1 MQPLLGKVWGL
12 LLYARVAHWAETQG
26 VLSHCQF
33 GFRHGRSTE
42 QAIFTLTAMLG
53 HYRHTRKKPTYAGF
67 VDLKKAYDMVDREAL
82 LTKLRAMGA
91 GDAFVSLAAL
101 SFEGTTARVW
111 MNGDASEPFAME
123 RGVAQGDPL
132 SPILFALFIDDLLR
146 ELDESVAAAGLYTGR
161 SGRPLTA
168 RTKIVCLAYAD
179 DIVLLADTAAS
190 LQSALDIVAGWAHDW
205 GMRVNTNPG
214 KTDVMIIPALGQ
226 PAPPPPEGGWV
237 VDGVALNVT
246 MTYDYLGYIVTP
258 SLDTERTLR
267 RRLGRAWWA
276 AQQARALPRGLA
288 SRDLDVYIRSLVVPH
303 LQYAAAVWAPQTP
316 DEGGL
321 YAGYAPTR
329 PKDNTVP
336 GTRCPFK
343 LAEELHRE
351 LATYLLRRTVGHR
364 PGRLNMPTALLYAEA
379 GWTPLAAQW
388 DAARL
393 RLLGDIAGADDGSPL
408 AAAGAV
414 LADDYASSVASGSSH
429 ASRQWNWAT
438 QTETLLTRVDRDAG
452 ADEQLRQHLNMRT
465 MRPAGAALTP
475 KWRALVRTA
484 MRGPGGHLEREWRAR
499 VGKDFGADG
508 PHTATTVRRAADAH
522 PAAPLPTYFA
532 PGTAPAVALDGPRQS
547 NRHATAAYMATLTH
561 GHIAA
566 EFGRHAMPT
575 YRLHRVSK
583 RSVETKRLE
592 LRTGTRQYGGG
603 AVATADA
610 PSGNGGLLWGVA
622 VCPTCPGGVTADA
635 AHFISDCP
643 RHDALRRA
651 CLAAASARAKAGPLG
666 QRRLHECFDDVAAS
680 LHTRA
685 ARSFVLLATLGAT
698 IADAQEQKALPV
710 NWAECLQ
717 APRRMRDGGYD
728 IGFAARITFRAFEP
742 LVVAVAAALP
752 PAAAPLPV
760 APAPADAVMSGVA
773 GAEAAVTGASPSAVA
788 LPQALVPAAAQEGAL
803 GLGLGAIP
811 ALAAPPLAPP
821 VAKDRSVAAVAARLA
836 ARHRPA
842 SAAPAAAGAAPV
854 AAAIAAPPFVVSI
867 EIDVPRPTDVAA
879 REDREDED
887 FGLKD
892 PRRFNFRRTW
902 SDGDSDV
909 VAADHVDNWDSIEFR
924 AFVWDNADGRGREL
938 FELIGTHDLVSQFD
952 PTV

>member
-1 MQPLLGKVWGL
+1 M
-12 LLYARVAHWAETQG
+12 
-26 VLSHCQF
+26 
-33 GFRHGRSTE
+33 
-42 QAIFTLTAMLG
+42 
-53 HYRHTRKKPTYAGF
+53 
-67 VDLKKAYDMVDREAL
+67 
-82 LTKLRAMGA
+82 
-91 GDAFVSLAAL
+91 
-101 SFEGTTARVW
+101 
-111 MNGDASEPFAME
+111 
-123 RGVAQGDPL
+123 
-132 SPILFALFIDDLLR
+132 
-146 ELDESVAAAGLYTGR
+146 
-161 SGRPLTA
+161 
-168 RTKIVCLAYAD
+168 
-179 DIVLLADTAAS
+179 
-190 LQSALDIVAGWAHDW
+190 
-205 GMRVNTNPG
+205 
-214 KTDVMIIPALGQ
+214 
-226 PAPPPPEGGWV
+226 
-237 VDGVALNVT
+237 
-246 MTYDYLGYIVTP
+246 
-258 SLDTERTLR
+258 
-267 RRLGRAWWA
+267 
-276 AQQARALPRGLA
+276 
-288 SRDLDVYIRSLVVPH
+288 
-303 LQYAAAVWAPQTP
+303 
-316 DEGGL
+316 
-321 YAGYAPTR
+321 
-329 PKDNTVP
+329 
-336 GTRCPFK
+336 
-343 LAEELHRE
+343 
-351 LATYLLRRTVGHR
+351 
-364 PGRLNMPTALLYAEA
+364 
-379 GWTPLAAQW
+379 
-388 DAARL
+388 
-393 RLLGDIAGADDGSPL
+393 
-408 AAAGAV
+408 
-414 LADDYASSVASGSSH
+414 
-429 ASRQWNWAT
+429 
-438 QTETLLTRVDRDAG
+438 TETLLTRVDRDAG
-452 ADEQLRQHLNMRT
+452 AGEQLRQHLNMRT

-603 AVATADA
+603 AVAAADA
-610 PSGNGGLLWGVA
+610 PSGNHGLLWGVA

-680 LHTRA
+680 LYTRA

-698 IADAQEQKALPV
+698 IADAQEQRALPV

-760 APAPADAVMSGVA
+760 APAPADAVISDVA
-773 GAEAAVTGASPSAVA
+773 GAVAAVTGASPSAVA
-788 LPQALVPAAAQEGAL
+788 LPQALAPAAAQQGAL
-803 GLGLGAIP
+803 GLGPGAIP
-811 ALAAPPLAPP
+811 ALAASPLAPP

-836 ARHRPA
+836 ARQRPT
-842 SAAPAAAGAAPV
+842 SAAPAAAGAAPI
-854 AAAIAAPPFVVSI
+854 AAAIAAPLFVVSI

-924 AFVWDNADGRGREL
+924 AFVWNNADGRGREL